1 MKKLLLLVLLLSP
14 WSVAAHGQ
22 ENVPGPSKEP
32 LAAMEQLKDML
43 GTWQMVTDYSPDNGK
58 TWQKSPPARSEFTLR
73 QKGMMLVET
82 PLDTDQ
88 PGFHLETIFGYDQ
101 YRDVYRLIAID
112 DYWGIVDLYEGT
124 IEDNKLVV
132 TNLKSGTF
140 FPINETTSRAFQ
152 IAIDLTGDTRKMV
165 IHKSDDG
172 GKSWQ
177 PNFTITYTKL

>member
-1 MKKLLLLVLLLSP
+1 MKKTLLALILLVPISMLAP
-14 WSVAAHGQ
+14 AQ
-22 ENVPGPSKEP
+22 DTVPEPSKEP
-32 LAAMEQLKDML
+32 LTAMQRLQGML
-43 GTWQMVTDYSPDNGK
+43 GTWQMVTEYSPDGGK
-58 TWQKSPPARSEFTLR
+58 TWQKSPPARSELKLR

-101 YRDVYRLIAID
+101 YRDVYRLVAID

-124 IEDNKLVV
+124 IDDDKLVV

-140 FPINETTSRAFQ
+140 FPIDEKTWRAFR
-152 IAIDLTGDTRKMV
+152 IAIDLTGHTRQMV

-172 GKSWQ
+172 GKTWQ

>member
-1 MKKLLLLVLLLSP
+1 MKKLLLALIFLSP
-14 WSVAAHGQ
+14 WAMSAAAQ
-22 ENVPGPSKEP
+22 DAVPEPSKEP
-32 LAAMEQLKDML
+32 LAAMERLAGML

-58 TWQKSPPARSEFTLR
+58 TWQKSPPARAELKLR

-88 PGFHLETIFGYDQ
+88 PGFHLESIFGYDQ
-101 YRDVYRLIAID
+101 YRDVYRLVAID

-124 IEDNKLVV
+124 IDGNRLVV

-140 FPINETTSRAFQ
+140 FPIDENTSRAFR
-152 IAIDLTGDTRKMV
+152 IAIDLTGDTRQMV

-172 GKSWQ
+172 GKTWQ
-177 PNFTITYTKL
+177 PNFTITYTKI